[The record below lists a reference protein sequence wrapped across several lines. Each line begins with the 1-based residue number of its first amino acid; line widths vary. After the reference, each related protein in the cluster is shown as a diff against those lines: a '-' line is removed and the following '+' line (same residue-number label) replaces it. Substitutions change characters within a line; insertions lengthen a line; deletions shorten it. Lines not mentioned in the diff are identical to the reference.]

1 MTKKRKKIKLK
12 KAPFIIIII
21 LVLSLVLIIS
31 ISNKNSSSKN
41 EITENQKNSKV
52 KKSNEKLKEL
62 NYINEKLD
70 YFNNDYID
78 RYLTYK
84 KENPNLPIKKVII
97 NVNIG
102 LDYPYYENSHE
113 AKYLNT
119 SYLLVNKYN
128 YLPENYIP
136 DNLVTIDS
144 IYSNGEKVMVDYA
157 KDAFEKL
164 ASTAKNEGYNIYAMS
179 TYRSYNYQ
187 VGLYN
192 RYVSEDGKES
202 ADTYSARPG
211 YSEHQTGLTVD
222 VYNKEKSYTDFDKTK
237 EYTWMQDNAHKF
249 GFILR
254 YPKDK
259 VSETGYTYES
269 WHYRYVGEEI
279 ATYIHEHNISFEEYF
294 VRFLENKNNP

>member
-1 MTKKRKKIKLK
+1 
-12 KAPFIIIII
+12 
-21 LVLSLVLIIS
+21 
-31 ISNKNSSSKN
+31 
-41 EITENQKNSKV
+41 
-52 KKSNEKLKEL
+52 
-62 NYINEKLD
+62 
-70 YFNNDYID
+70 
-78 RYLTYK
+78 
-84 KENPNLPIKKVII
+84 
-97 NVNIG
+97 
-102 LDYPYYENSHE
+102 
-113 AKYLNT
+113 
-119 SYLLVNKYN
+119 
-128 YLPENYIP
+128 
-136 DNLVTIDS
+136 
-144 IYSNGEKVMVDYA
+144 MVDYA